1 MLGQARW
8 HTASNPVSSRGCGA
22 HREADPRT
30 RLAGINGLGEAVGSA
45 PPVTQSVGAAPQE
58 REFLKA

>member
-8 HTASNPVSSRGCGA
+8 HTAFNPVSSRGCGA

-30 RLAGINGLGEAVGSA
+30 RLAGINGLGEAVGSG
-45 PPVTQSVGAAPQE
+45 PQSPRVWELLPK
-58 REFLKA
+58 RESF